1 MHTFIAHAALLA
13 AVLYGVFAVGV
24 VLVPLLRARL
34 APRSA
39 CKALDVAGTD
49 NPITAA
55 RLAAARY
62 PLHTCNTR
70 SF

>member
-24 VLVPLLRARL
+24 VLVPLLRARF
-34 APRSA
+34 APRSTG
-39 CKALDVAGTD
+39 KADDLAGAD
-49 NPITAA
+49 NPITVA
-55 RLAAARY
+55 RLAAAQY

-70 SF
+70 TF

>member
-1 MHTFIAHAALLA
+1 MHIFIAHAALLA

-34 APRSA
+34 APRSTG
-39 CKALDVAGTD
+39 KVDDLAGAD
-49 NPITAA
+49 NPITIA
-55 RLAAARY
+55 RLAAAQY

-70 SF
+70 TF

>member
-34 APRSA
+34 APCSTG
-39 CKALDVAGTD
+39 KADDVAGAD
-49 NPITAA
+49 NPITVA
-55 RLAAARY
+55 RLAAAQY

-70 SF
+70 TF